1 MENDINNK
9 LLHFHQKAFDELYII
24 DTLVQMTKKTC
35 QDYEFSGQYYDIS
48 GEMSSLLSAE
58 RNSYINMLNIISE
71 RISNLMGVNLA
82 IEREISL
89 QEYIEPATKI
99 YADLSSDLLET
110 IFFPNGPLHD
120 GGVIIQGDRITAA
133 GAVFKTSMNP
143 NISKRLG
150 TRHRAALGIAEESD
164 AIALVVSEESGRISV
179 AVDGE
184 LNYNLTLDE
193 FRMLLI
199 DALNPK
205 PEVFYEAEDKKSAGE
220 E

>member
-71 RISNLMGVNLA
+71 RISNLMCVNLA

-89 QEYIEPATKI
+89 QQDSYNSCRKI
-99 YADLSSDLLET
+99 TTECSAYKSS
-110 IFFPNGPLHD
+110 
-120 GGVIIQGDRITAA
+120 
-133 GAVFKTSMNP
+133 
-143 NISKRLG
+143 
-150 TRHRAALGIAEESD
+150 
-164 AIALVVSEESGRISV
+164 
-179 AVDGE
+179 
-184 LNYNLTLDE
+184 
-193 FRMLLI
+193 
-199 DALNPK
+199 
-205 PEVFYEAEDKKSAGE
+205 
-220 E
+220 